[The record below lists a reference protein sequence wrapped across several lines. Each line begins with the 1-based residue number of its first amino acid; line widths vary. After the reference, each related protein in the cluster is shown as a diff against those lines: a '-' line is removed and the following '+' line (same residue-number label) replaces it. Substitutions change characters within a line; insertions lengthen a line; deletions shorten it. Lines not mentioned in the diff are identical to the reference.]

1 MGAAGLVA
9 ATPLDVSRQATGEL
23 SLVFDYRVDSAPTEA
38 VQVAMRCVGP
48 TCAAAVPVTGVL
60 RAAPAGEWRT
70 LTVPL
75 RCFAR
80 GGVNMGQVVSP
91 LMISTGGRLSL
102 SVSDVRLAS
111 AAVDQDQCGQP

>member
-1 MGAAGLVA
+1 
-9 ATPLDVSRQATGEL
+9 
-23 SLVFDYRVDSAPTEA
+23 VFDYRVDTAPTEA
-38 VQVAMRCVGP
+38 VEVGMGCVGP
-48 TCAAAVPVTGVL
+48 NCAFAVPVTGAL

-80 GGVNMGQVVSP
+80 GRVDMGQVARP
-91 LMISTGGRLSL
+91 LMIATRGQLSL

-111 AAVDQDQCGQP
+111 AAVNQDQCGQP